1 MKYWT
6 NEETAKNI
14 LDIVLNIDKLGE
26 NRYVLVTL

>member
-14 LDIVLNIDKLGE
+14 LDIVLNIDRLGE